1 MDIGIKRVF
10 KFRER
15 YKLEPEVQFFNLMNS
30 NAVISQGTLIPTSG
44 SGAVSYTI
52 TNSFLVEQ
60 VALSTTARRRGSCAL
75 LYSVEPRWKNR
86 CGLTSEL
93 SRRSQLGHRARPDP
107 IRNLPSETKLCFT

>member
-30 NAVISQGTLIPTSG
+30 NAVISQGTSIPTSG

-52 TNSFLVEQ
+52 TNFLPGGAGGAVNNSTPPRIMRI
-60 VALSTTARRRGSCAL
+60 ALQFL
-75 LYSVEPRWKNR
+75 
-86 CGLTSEL
+86 
-93 SRRSQLGHRARPDP
+93 
-107 IRNLPSETKLCFT
+107 F